1 MKTGDN
7 SNMNNSQKSNK
18 NNPINS
24 GVSAGGP
31 VGFPSPQH
39 AMQKPPSNPLIYM
52 NLMSIKT
59 DYSVGDERSE
69 QSSHEQN

>member
-7 SNMNNSQKSNK
+7 SDMNNSQKSNK

-52 NLMSIKT
+52 N
-59 DYSVGDERSE
+59 
-69 QSSHEQN
+69 